1 MSVMHRPR
9 WAASLGALALIATTI
24 PTAGC
29 KPGKNAA
36 GQIAQTPGMEAT
48 GQSKCGVKQSSSKPL
63 VVEWPSTERAAL
75 EGRTKAG
82 LVAVRYNGCEMEVLT
97 NCSAPKDSYN
107 YVGLTQKTE
116 VVRIADAD
124 ELYAQ
129 MPVGAAKLEGQL
141 ERSGELNVEMTIV
154 GRMEATTS
162 QFIVEDL
169 HGRCDDATHVITGLT
184 VGAFSF
190 YSGAAAE
197 VGASATIGNAGGGAK
212 SSSEKSLL
220 NTDGDL
226 QACATSTPDD
236 ASAPA
241 NCGAA
246 LRIEVVPIDRP
257 VNAAAG
263 GSESSSIFRPGIRD
277 DGEPDP
283 NAEYWTEQDEK
294 KLKTWK
300 LVAFGGGV
308 AFLGGAALAT
318 TGYFLILR
326 ANSQLDDLRDG
337 TTGLLPS
344 PSSDREKAIRLGS
357 TGNVL
362 TITGLVVGG
371 VGALAVTFG
380 IPALS
385 KLRAKKASSPNV
397 AFQPT
402 ANGIGFKF

>member
-1 MSVMHRPR
+1 MKER
-9 WAASLGALALIATTI
+9 
-24 PTAGC
+24 
-29 KPGKNAA
+29 AA
-36 GQIAQTPGMEAT
+36 GQIAQAPGMEAT

-154 GRMEATTS
+154 GRMEASTS

-169 HGRCDDATHVITGLT
+169 HGRCEDATHVITGLT

-236 ASAPA
+236 TSAPT

-257 VNAAAG
+257 VNAAAAG
-263 GSESSSIFRPGIRD
+263 GSDSIFRPGLRD
-277 DGEPDP
+277 NGAPDP
-283 NAEYWTEQDEK
+283 NAQYWTEKDEK
-294 KLKTWK
+294 KLRTWK
-300 LVAFGGGV
+300 LVSFGGGV
-308 AFLGGAALAT
+308 AFLGGAAVGL
-318 TGYFLILR
+318 TGYFLVTNATSTLT
-326 ANSQLDDLRDG
+326 DLERVPAFD
-337 TTGLLPS
+337 TTTFGGQTYLPS
-344 PSSDREKAIRLGS
+344 SSDRTSAIQRGR
-357 TGNVL
+357 TGNILAISGLVL
-362 TITGLVVGG
+362 TS

-380 IPALS
+380 IPAVA
-385 KLRAKKASSPNV
+385 KLRTKKANSPSVAAGPLPEGGAAANV
-397 AFQPT
+397 KV
-402 ANGIGFKF
+402 KF

>member
-1 MSVMHRPR
+1 MSEMHRPR
-9 WAASLGALALIATTI
+9 WAANLGALALIATTV

-29 KPGKNAA
+29 KPGNNAA
-36 GQIAQTPGMEAT
+36 GQIAQAPGMEAT
-48 GQSKCGVKQSSSKPL
+48 GQSKCGVKQSSAKPL

-154 GRMEATTS
+154 GRMEASTS

-236 ASAPA
+236 TSAPT

-246 LRIEVVPIDRP
+246 LRIEVVPIVVP
-257 VNAAAG
+257 A
-263 GSESSSIFRPGIRD
+263 
-277 DGEPDP
+277 DP
-283 NAEYWTEQDEK
+283 
-294 KLKTWK
+294 
-300 LVAFGGGV
+300 
-308 AFLGGAALAT
+308 
-318 TGYFLILR
+318 
-326 ANSQLDDLRDG
+326 
-337 TTGLLPS
+337 PS
-344 PSSDREKAIRLGS
+344 PN
-357 TGNVL
+357 T
-362 TITGLVVGG
+362 
-371 VGALAVTFG
+371 
-380 IPALS
+380 P
-385 KLRAKKASSPNV
+385 
-397 AFQPT
+397 
-402 ANGIGFKF
+402 